1 MRKVHRADADVRE
14 RRPVSV
20 RRVDCALLLVLALV
34 ASAARAQD
42 EGGEAPEPAAAD
54 IDGERPPTPFLTPQ
68 KQRPDLPPTDVF
80 VAPPPGKQRPPPPD
94 APVKKPRVVKP
105 PKPPRTPPP
114 RTVAPRLPAPE
125 SGSAGR
131 GPASPPVE
139 AAPRKL
145 DPESPP
151 AALVQPAPPAENE
164 LREPNPESP
173 PAALVQPAPP
183 AENALREPNPESP
196 PAALV
201 QPAPPAENALREPNP
216 ESPPAPARA
225 PPPEADVAPEPRPRP
240 TRNAFVLEAPEPV
253 EDAAARARAQD
264 HDEPDSRPAHPTRF
278 AATAALGAW
287 AMQASDGTGH
297 TVRFTY
303 GIRAGYELSDWLA
316 VELSVLRATASAGT
330 AAVNVGASYQLIS
343 ARLGWLYAR
352 GPAKV
357 IVGVGPA
364 VALDDV
370 TYTVVDGGTGDGPLS
385 NLTTSWGVAGGVGF
399 RMGISS
405 LELRLDVDGVRRSSR
420 NELVMTAGIG
430 VAL

>member
-80 VAPPPGKQRPPPPD
+80 VAPPPGKQRPPPRD

-145 DPESPP
+145 D
-151 AALVQPAPPAENE
+151 
-164 LREPNPESP
+164 
-173 PAALVQPAPP
+173 
-183 AENALREPNPESP
+183 PESP